1 MKRACRAFAQPAG
14 AVPDQLKNILPKPM
28 PARLASV
35 AGSFVA
41 LQEARHKADYDLSEA
56 VARPDALLHA
66 ALSRQAM
73 EDWHFIRTTAEA
85 KALLTA
91 MLLLGRR

>member
-1 MKRACRAFAQPAG
+1 
-14 AVPDQLKNILPKPM
+14 
-28 PARLASV
+28 
-35 AGSFVA
+35 
-41 LQEARHKADYDLSEA
+41 
-56 VARPDALLHA
+56 LHA